1 MINTT
6 ILSWVTYVYFTAFV
20 LYFMRMLRGTDIW
33 GRMASITAVVGLIAH
48 SAGLIMRW
56 SESYTMGIGHA
67 PLTNFYESLIFFA
80 WTIVLLSLI
89 FEWRIKHKG
98 LGVFVLPLAFLAMA
112 FASLSPNINSR
123 IQPLIPALQSNWLTS
138 HVMTCF
144 MGYAAFAIA
153 FGLAC
158 MHFAK
163 NFTRSVTDSQSTFL
177 RFLPSHERIDEL
189 IYHSVALGFVFL
201 SLGIITGSVWAHYA
215 WGSYWSWDPKET
227 WSLITW
233 LIYAAMLHSRLVRG
247 WRGTRMAFMAII
259 GFAAVLFTYLGVN
272 YLPGLH
278 SYLQS

>member
-1 MINTT
+1 
-6 ILSWVTYVYFTAFV
+6 
-20 LYFMRMLRGTDIW
+20 
-33 GRMASITAVVGLIAH
+33 
-48 SAGLIMRW
+48 
-56 SESYTMGIGHA
+56 
-67 PLTNFYESLIFFA
+67 LIFFS

-89 FEWRIKHKG
+89 FEWRIKHKA

-112 FASLSPNINSR
+112 FASLSPNINNR

-138 HVMTCF
+138 HVLTCF

-158 MHFAK
+158 MHFVKYFAQD
-163 NFTRSVTDSQSTFL
+163 TADARSL
-177 RFLPSHERIDEL
+177 LLMFLPSDKGIDDL

-247 WRGTRMAFMAII
+247 WRGTRMAVLAVI